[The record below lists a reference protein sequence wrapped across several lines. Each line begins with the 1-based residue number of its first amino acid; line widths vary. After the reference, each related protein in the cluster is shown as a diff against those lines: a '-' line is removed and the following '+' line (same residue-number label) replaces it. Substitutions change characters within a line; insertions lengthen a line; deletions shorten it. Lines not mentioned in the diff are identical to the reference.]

1 MRGKPYNH
9 IADMVIHMK
18 TTFNIDDALMQQLRI
33 EAARRNTT
41 MTSIVEAGIRHMI
54 ANGDARPSTPS
65 NNRPLPTW
73 KGGRELVDITNR
85 DELYRVFDQEK
96 PPWS

>member
-1 MRGKPYNH
+1 
-9 IADMVIHMK
+9 MVIHMK

-41 MTSIVEAGIRHMI
+41 MTSIVEAGIRHVI
-54 ANGDARPSTPS
+54 ANGDAKPSSASKT
-65 NNRPLPTW
+65 RRLPTW
-73 KGGRELVDITNR
+73 NGGRELVDISNR
-85 DELYRVFDQEK
+85 DELYRIFDEEK